1 MRSIRKFAYAAVL
14 GLSIFAIQ
22 PTLAAGEDARGIF
35 TLSHEVH
42 WQNAVLRPGDYA
54 FSLKGAGRPT
64 FLTIRGIRGTG
75 TDATLLVSQ
84 VRPAK
89 STGSSRLILVPRG
102 ERSFVSSMELPGYD
116 MSLHFSVP
124 TESASK

>member
-1 MRSIRKFAYAAVL
+1 MRAIRKFAYAALL

-22 PTLAAGEDARGIF
+22 PTLAASEDARGIF

-64 FLTIRGIRGTG
+64 FLMIRGIRGTG

-89 STGSSRLILVPRG
+89 SGSSRLILVPRG

-124 TESASK
+124 SESASK

>member
-42 WQNAVLRPGDYA
+42 WQNTVLRPGDYA

-75 TDATLLVSQ
+75 TTLLVSQ

-89 STGSSRLILVPRG
+89 STGSNRLILVPPG